1 MSIYIQLVIHFCN
14 YDFCRRNTTDNF
26 DTSELENDFLTRNNS
41 ERIAMTHNMI
51 ESTRKVCSLYI
62 HFISEKSI

>member
-1 MSIYIQLVIHFCN
+1 MSIYHQLVIYFCD

>member
-1 MSIYIQLVIHFCN
+1 MSIYHQLVIYFCD

-51 ESTRKVCSLYI
+51 ESTRKV
-62 HFISEKSI
+62 